1 MYTLNST
8 RTIQNQQAHAA
19 SYPASFANSHILRTS
34 VIALLF
40 SLLFLFSANAQK
52 SGKVSGKLLAVN
64 TNEPIE
70 FATVAI
76 YNLPDSTLVKGV
88 ITDNTGAFRIDGLS
102 NGKYYLK
109 ASYLGYKP
117 IVRNNISLSDT
128 QTEFV
133 AGNIN
138 LEEDVKSIKEVTVEG
153 ERLKGTAE
161 VDKLVYAVTPKA
173 AAVAHS
179 GLELLRQVPAVQVD
193 FQNNLTLEGSSNV
206 MILVDG
212 IQRDKE
218 YLAQLD
224 PSSIDKVEVMTNP
237 SSKYD
242 ASIDGVINILL
253 KKTARL
259 GYSGRIEAEIPLG
272 NRFSNSSANFE
283 AGVGPIRL
291 FGSASLHAEKF
302 DLNSTLSRKSV
313 AGNSTSM
320 YAQNGNGTGEWTY
333 VGINYG
339 FDYFIDKNNTLSF
352 YANMRP
358 ETGGRM
364 RTYSANDLTQNGSFV
379 SYDSTD
385 LLDKDLNKSQY
396 YSVFYKKNF
405 SKPSQELTIDVNYS
419 TYTGT
424 SYSAYNSQYFLS
436 DRATHLGNSIF
447 RSEKS
452 IADKDAWG
460 IKVDYTQPVGD
471 KLKLYAGYNGYIQAL
486 NNSFLKGSDAG
497 SEKFKFDET
506 RSAFYLSASGAV
518 KSVNWQAGLRYEMSF
533 IEMNKSTKTDYD
545 CLLPNISLQQKLSK
559 TNTLK
564 ISYRKSIQRPGAN
577 DLNPFVNYI
586 DSVTIFRGNP
596 NLGPSYTHKIEM
608 NMSMQLGKSFITP
621 GIYYSRFSDNV
632 QQIKFINQDGITENF
647 NENIGNGNEYGLN
660 FSGSV
665 KITNKIQL
673 NPYFAV
679 FSKTLNSVDLY
690 NIREASKVSWRSNL
704 TLITNITDKLLF
716 FSYFQYNSPYI
727 SAQRVIKRDA
737 IYVFGLE
744 RNIFKNNNGKISIT
758 TINPFTKK
766 FSIENS
772 VTEAANL
779 RQEQDITVDVQPL
792 VTVKFSYSFNKGKE
806 IKKMDRK
813 REIESDSKE
822 SMF

>member
-1 MYTLNST
+1 MYTLNFT
-8 RTIQNQQAHAA
+8 RTIQIKKAPTVIYSDTF
-19 SYPASFANSHILRTS
+19 SYADILRIS
-34 VIALLF
+34 VIGILF
-40 SLLFLFSANAQK
+40 SLFFLYSANAQK

-64 TNEPIE
+64 TNEPVE

-76 YNLPDSTLVKGV
+76 YNLPDSALVKGV
-88 ITDNTGAFRIDGLS
+88 ITDNTGSFRIDGLS

-117 IVRNNISLSDT
+117 VVRDNINLSDI

-133 AGNIN
+133 AGNIS
-138 LEEDVKSIKEVTVEG
+138 LVEDVKTIKEVTVEG

-173 AAVAHS
+173 ASVAHS
-179 GLELLRQVPAVQVD
+179 GLELLRQVPAIQVD

-212 IQRDKE
+212 KQRDKE

-242 ASIDGVINILL
+242 ASIDGVINIIL
-253 KKTARL
+253 KKEGRL
-259 GYSGRIEAEIPLG
+259 GYSARIEAEIPLG
-272 NRFSNSSANFE
+272 NRFTNSSANIE
-283 AGVGPIRL
+283 AGVGPFRMY
-291 FGSASLHAEKF
+291 GSAYLHAEKF
-302 DLNSTLSRKSV
+302 DLNSIMSRKAV
-313 AGNSTSM
+313 NGNNMTM
-320 YAQNGNGTGEWTY
+320 YFQNGNGTGEWTSLG
-333 VGINYG
+333 VNYG
-339 FDYFIDKNNTLSF
+339 LDYFIDKNNTLSF

-358 ETGGRM
+358 ETGGRI
-364 RTYSANDLTQNGSFV
+364 RTYSWNDLSQNGSFV

-396 YSVFYKKNF
+396 YSVFYKKSF
-405 SKPSQELTIDVNYS
+405 TKPAQELTIDVNYN

-424 SYSAYNSQYFLS
+424 SFSSYNTQYFLS

-447 RSEKS
+447 RTEKS
-452 IADKDAWG
+452 ITDKDAWG
-460 IKVDYTQPVGD
+460 IKVDYTQPVG
-471 KLKLYAGYNGYIQAL
+471 KSLKLYAGYNGYMQSL

-506 RSAFYLSASGAV
+506 RSAFYLSASGNV
-518 KSVNWQAGLRYEMSF
+518 KSFNWQAGLRYEMSF

-545 CLLPNISLQQKLSK
+545 CLLPNVSLQQKLSK

-564 ISYRKSIQRPGAN
+564 VSYRKSIQRPGAN

-621 GIYYSRFSDNV
+621 GIYYSSFNDNV
-632 QQIKFINQDGITENF
+632 QQIKSVNQNGITESF
-647 NENIGNGNEYGLN
+647 NDNIGNGNEYGLN
-660 FSGSV
+660 VSGSV
-665 KITNKIQL
+665 KITNKIQF

-679 FSKTLNSVDLY
+679 FSKTLNGVELY
-690 NIREASKVSWRSNL
+690 DIREASKVSWRTNF
-704 TLITNITDKLLF
+704 TIITNITDKLLF
-716 FSYFQYNSPYI
+716 FTYLQYNSPYI

-744 RNIFKNNNGKISIT
+744 RNMFKNNNGKISLT
-758 TINPFTKK
+758 VINPFMKK
-766 FSIENS
+766 FSVENS
-772 VTEAANL
+772 VTETNNL

-822 SMF
+822 SLF